1 MTSWQPTLEGRSGPR
16 YQAIAQALADD
27 IATGRLAVGD
37 RLPTHRDLAWRLGVT
52 VGTVTRAYAEAERR
66 GLIAGEVGRGTFVQ
80 APRKE
85 PPAPATRPPRDGS
98 LIDLSYN
105 FPPDN
110 LNERALAD
118 VLLEICREE
127 SLGPYM
133 RYEMGL
139 GQPRQRAAGAR
150 WMAHTGLAADPS
162 EVVLTAGGQHGVL
175 LAVRALAR
183 PGEVILTGELSY
195 YGIKSIA
202 AMLDIRLHGLA
213 MDEEGLRPDALAQAC
228 RATKARALYC
238 IPTLQNPTAAVMSE
252 GRRREIAAICAEH
265 ALPVIEDDVYGFL
278 VDRAPPPLS
287 TLLPDS
293 AIYVTGLSKSVSPGL
308 RVGFL
313 RAPGTLLDRLRQGL
327 RASTLMAPPL
337 MAEAATR
344 LIESGA
350 AWRMALWQRDEAEAR
365 QAIARRCLPAGTWRS
380 HPQAFH
386 GWLELPEPWRR
397 EVFCDQARARGV
409 GVASAE
415 LFAVGRQP
423 LPHAVRLCLQAARDR
438 AELETALDRLA
449 AVLAGQPETLLPVV

>member
-150 WMAHTGLAADPS
+150 WMAHTGLAVDPS

-175 LAVRALAR
+175 LAVRALAH
-183 PGEVILTGELSY
+183 PGEVILTEELSY

-213 MDEEGLRPDALAQAC
+213 MDEEGLRPEALAQAC

-238 IPTLQNPTAAVMSE
+238 IPTLQNPTGAVMSE
-252 GRRREIAAICAEH
+252 TRRREIAAICAEH
-265 ALPVIEDDVYGFL
+265 ELPVIEDDVYGFL
-278 VDRAPPPLS
+278 VDGGPPPLT

-293 AIYVTGLSKSVSPGL
+293 AIHVTGLSKSVSPGL

-344 LIESGA
+344 LIENGE
-350 AWRMALWQRDEAEAR
+350 AWRMALWQRAEAEAR
-365 QAIARRCLPAGTWRS
+365 QAIARRHLPEGTWRS

-386 GWLELPEPWRR
+386 GWLELPDPWRR
-397 EVFCDQARARGV
+397 EVFCDQARAQGV

-438 AELETALDRLA
+438 AELETALDQLA